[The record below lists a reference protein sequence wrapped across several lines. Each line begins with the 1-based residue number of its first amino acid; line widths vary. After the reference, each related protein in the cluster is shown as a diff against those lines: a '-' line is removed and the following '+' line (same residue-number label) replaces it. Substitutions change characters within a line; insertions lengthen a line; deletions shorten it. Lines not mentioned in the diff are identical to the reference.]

1 MSLSRFL
8 VAFLS
13 LSSRVL
19 TGPRDEQ
26 VLAAPPIRFRG
37 PPSGTPFFSPSLPPS
52 FDLLTSKFKRKEER
66 KQTRISRFPALFQAT
81 ITMLRSLRNPA
92 LKAARIYTP
101 LSVRLAS
108 TQAPA
113 VSKVYD
119 SASEAVKDIKSGSI
133 VLSSGFGLCGTPD
146 TLIKAISENSNI
158 QNLTCVSNNAGVG
171 QKGLGE

>member
-1 MSLSRFL
+1 MLLRSDSGSLSGF
-8 VAFLS
+8 
-13 LSSRVL
+13 
-19 TGPRDEQ
+19 T
-26 VLAAPPIRFRG
+26 
-37 PPSGTPFFSPSLPPS
+37 FFSPTLPSFELKPINVKKGGERETSLPTYL
-52 FDLLTSKFKRKEER
+52 LLT
-66 KQTRISRFPALFQAT
+66 IN
-81 ITMLRSLRNPA
+81 MLRSLRNSA

-113 VSKVYD
+113 VSKVYQ

-146 TLIKAISENSNI
+146 TLIKAISENSDI

-171 QKGLGE
+171 QKGLGEC